1 MQQSGALQFFSIQ
14 PLGIVIEDLI
24 LSRLHLVPGI
34 KQKRPPA
41 IIQRCIGFAWVGL
54 WMAWTA
60 PAYLYPIMN
69 KSGSDDGVA
78 PISIIGLIKHK
89 LG

>member
-24 LSRLHLVPGI
+24 LFRLVSGFKP
-34 KQKRPPA
+34 KRPPTMV
-41 IIQRCIGFAWVGL
+41 QRCIGFAWVGL

-60 PAYLYPIMN
+60 PAYLYPIMD